1 MIYFDSAATTF
12 QKPRTVADAMRD
24 AMATMSSPGRGG
36 YPAAMRAAEAA
47 FDCRTE
53 LAELYHLENPEQVA
67 FTMNATH
74 GLNIAIKSL
83 VPPGGKAVI
92 SGYEHNAV
100 TRPLAA
106 LGAQVS
112 VAAAPLFQPAA
123 VTAAFDRLIVPG
135 TDAVICNHVSNV
147 FGFVQPV
154 EAIAAIC
161 REREVPFIIDAS
173 QSAGMLTLDM
183 TALGAAF
190 IAMPGH
196 KGLYGPQGT
205 GVLLCGKDVP
215 VRTLLEGGTGSI
227 SIQQEMPDFLPDR
240 LEAGTHNM
248 PGIAGLLAGVRFVRQ
263 LGPEAICAGER
274 QLTFQAAEGLRR
286 LPGLQV
292 FALPDLG
299 AQAGVLS
306 IVPERMDAEALGAAL
321 ADRGIAVRAGLHCAP
336 LAQEMPDFLPDRLE
350 AGTHNMPGI
359 AGLLAGVRFVR
370 QLGPEAIC
378 AGERQLT
385 FQAAEGLRRLPGLQV
400 FALPDL
406 GAQAGVLSIVPERM
420 DAEALGAA
428 LADRGIAVRAGLHC
442 APLAHRTAGTLDT
455 GTVRL
460 SFSHWNTRE
469 EVSRFLGAMGEILR

>member
-12 QKPRTVADAMRD
+12 QKPRAVADAML
-24 AMATMSSPGRGG
+24 AALATMSSPGRGG
-36 YPAAMRAAEAA
+36 YPAAMAAADAA

-53 LAELYHLENPEQVA
+53 LAELYHAESPEQVV

-83 VPPGGKAVI
+83 VPPGGRAVI

-112 VAAAPLFQPAA
+112 VAAAPLFRPEA

-135 TDAVICNHVSNV
+135 TDAVICSHVSNV

-154 EAIAAIC
+154 EAVAAIC
-161 REREVPFIIDAS
+161 RQRGVPFIIDAS

-183 TALGAAF
+183 AALGAAF

-215 VRTLLEGGTGSI
+215 VRTLLEGGTGSL
-227 SIQQEMPDFLPDR
+227 SMQQEMPDFLPDR

-263 LGPEAICAGER
+263 LGPENICREER
-274 QLTFQAAEGLRR
+274 LLAHQAAEGLRR
-286 LPGLQV
+286 VPWLTV
-292 FALPDLG
+292 HALPDLA

-306 IVPERMDAEALGAAL
+306 IIPEQMDAEALGAAL
-321 ADRGIAVRAGLHCAP
+321 A
-336 LAQEMPDFLPDRLE
+336 E
-350 AGTHNMPGI
+350 
-359 AGLLAGVRFVR
+359 
-370 QLGPEAIC
+370 
-378 AGERQLT
+378 
-385 FQAAEGLRRLPGLQV
+385 
-400 FALPDL
+400 
-406 GAQAGVLSIVPERM
+406 
-420 DAEALGAA
+420 
-428 LADRGIAVRAGLHC
+428 RGIAVRAGLHC
-442 APLAHRTAGTLDT
+442 APLAHRTAGTLNT

-469 EVSRFLGAMGEILR
+469 EVDRLLEAVGEIFQ